1 MHKGKT
7 GILLIILGNILY
19 LAYTL
24 FCGNEV
30 TLFSEFSSGL
40 LLGLSIGINLT
51 GIILLVLYIS
61 KNEKNK
67 WLYRKERWQKMYK
80 TVVIDYSP
88 KADNM
93 AQKVEEKAN
102 EMLENGYELVTMSIT
117 ATPKPI
123 LVFKK

>member
-30 TLFSEFSSGL
+30 TPFSEFSSGL

-61 KNEKNK
+61 K
-67 WLYRKERWQKMYK
+67 
-80 TVVIDYSP
+80 VIDYSP

-117 ATPKPI
+117 GTAKAI